1 MAKINNIQDVFLN
14 IARKEK
20 ILLTIYLTNGVP
32 LKGKVRSFDNFT
44 LVLETEKGQNLIYK
58 HAVST
63 IQPQKPIPL
72 NPESEESEEAK

>member
-20 ILLTIYLTNGVP
+20 MLLTIYLTNGVP

-72 NPESEESEEAK
+72 NPESEEAEEAN